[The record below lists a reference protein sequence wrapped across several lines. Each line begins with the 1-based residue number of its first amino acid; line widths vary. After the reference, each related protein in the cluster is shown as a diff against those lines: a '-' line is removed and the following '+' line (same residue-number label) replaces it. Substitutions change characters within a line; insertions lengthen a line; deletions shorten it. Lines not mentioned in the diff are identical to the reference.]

1 MFFPDVITVIERT
14 APLHIAASWDHS
26 GLQVPAAHREISSL
40 AVCLDPVPATI
51 AAALEHG
58 ADMILS
64 HHPLAMSPRFTDR
77 EDSYTAALRQLF
89 KADVPLYAAHTS
101 LDANPRGPSGWLARA
116 LSMQDACVLEPTGS
130 IENADGTTLEC
141 GFGLLGTLPEPLE
154 LEKALEIINPQ
165 APRLIGVKPE
175 DVHPLCVAICPGSGG
190 SLAALAAQGGA
201 ELFITGDIKYHDALL
216 MPLPVLDVGHFSLE
230 EHMMRL
236 FAQQLQE
243 ELPDIA
249 VSFIPSEDPFR
260 LCQRS

>member
-1 MFFPDVITVIERT
+1 MLFSDVITSIERT

-26 GLQVPAAHREISSL
+26 GIQVAATRREIFSL
-40 AVCLDPVPATI
+40 ALCLDPMPTSIAT
-51 AAALEHG
+51 ALDLG

-77 EDSYTAALRQLF
+77 EDSYTAALRLLF

-116 LSMQDACVLEPTGS
+116 LNMQDACILEPTGT
-130 IENADGTTLEC
+130 IQNADGTTLEC
-141 GFGLLGTLPEPLE
+141 GFGLLGTLPEPLT
-154 LEKALEIINPQ
+154 LKKALELINP
-165 APRLIGVKPE
+165 AVPRLIGAQPK
-175 DVHPLCVAICPGSGG
+175 DVHALCVAVCPGSGG
-190 SLAALAAQGGA
+190 SLAALAAQDGA

-216 MPLPVLDVGHFSLE
+216 LPLPVLDVGHFSLE

-236 FAQQLQE
+236 FAQQLQK
-243 ELPDIA
+243 ELPDLA